1 MRYNNQNNL
10 RKGLNAMNG
19 LSSMAILLGVSF
31 AGELLSRA
39 LPLPVPGSIYGLV
52 ILLALLLSGALKVE
66 KVRPA
71 GNLLIEWMP
80 LMFVAPSV
88 GLMTVFDQ
96 CRSDVPALIAVC
108 AVSTLIVM
116 AATGWTAQA
125 LLRRSGREDRHE

>member
-1 MRYNNQNNL
+1 
-10 RKGLNAMNG
+10 MNG

-31 AGELLSRA
+31 AGELLSRT

-108 AVSTLIVM
+108 MVSTLIVM

-125 LLRRSGREDRHE
+125 LLRRSEREDRHE

>member
-1 MRYNNQNNL
+1 MRYNDENNL

-88 GLMTVFDQ
+88 GQMTVFDQ

-108 AVSTLIVM
+108 MVSTLIVM
-116 AATGWTAQA
+116 AAMGWTAQT